1 MQFLKPYPTLIA
13 GIVLGLLAPKAIR
26 MVRR

>member
-1 MQFLKPYPTLIA
+1 MAFLKPYSTLA
-13 GIVLGLLAPKAIR
+13 VGIVLGLLAPKAIR